1 MKHLFFSLLVL
12 AASFGANAAN
22 VLFSGNQTEA
32 CSMTVIQGGALNFD
46 SATSFSTVDSYKG
59 KVQVT
64 NNNAGAFVL
73 NSSVPTDFSYTPSGY
88 TGTTTFASNFDMS
101 GVNTALESNSTSLT
115 NSGVD
120 MVEIQLSGT
129 SDVDYV
135 AGTYQA
141 FVVVSC
147 DAI

>member
-1 MKHLFFSLLVL
+1 MKKLALLAL
-12 AASFGANAAN
+12 AMLSANAMAAN

-32 CSMTVIQGGALNFD
+32 CSLVVTQGGALNFD
-46 SATSFSTVDSYKG
+46 TATSFSTVDSYKG

-64 NNNAGAFVL
+64 NNDAGAFVL
-73 NSSVPTDFSYTPSGY
+73 TQTTPTDFSYKPTGY
-88 TGTTTFASNFDMS
+88 TGTTTFSSSFDMS
-101 GVNTALESNSTSLT
+101 GVNSATDTLSATLT

-120 MVEIQLSGT
+120 VVEMQLNGS

-135 AGTYQA
+135 AGTYQS
-141 FVVVSC
+141 FVVISC